1 VHPDR
6 KTGGI
11 RGRVRAIVTCVST
24 RDELE
29 AYYDEAPRARC
40 DVEEIGPFTLFV
52 ARSGWSYYARPRL
65 GLDTEVTKED
75 LSSVLERQR
84 QLGVPRSI
92 EWVDETTPSL
102 LPLAEVAGMEIER
115 FPLLVLDGPPVS
127 RDAPVDLR
135 LLGPDDPELGPVRAA
150 VSLGFAHLGTQRG
163 EVGVA
168 ERDERVALGTERLDW
183 LSDVLASGLSVLAG
197 AFDPVAGAVGG
208 GSHNPR
214 GPITEIVGVGVLPAF
229 RRRGI
234 AGALT
239 ALLARSAL
247 ADGVSTVF
255 CSAEDEDVARLYE
268 SIGFRRVGL
277 ACTAEAP

>member
-1 VHPDR
+1 V
-6 KTGGI
+6 GI
-11 RGRVRAIVTCVST
+11 

-40 DVEEIGPFTLFV
+40 DTEEIGPFTLFV
-52 ARSGWSYYARPRL
+52 ARRGWSYYARPRL
-65 GLDTEVTKED
+65 GLDAPVTAAD
-75 LSSVLERQR
+75 LDTVLDRQR
-84 QLGVPRSI
+84 ELGVPRSV

-102 LPLAEVAGMEIER
+102 LPLAESAGLEIER
-115 FPLLVLDGPPVS
+115 FPLLVLDG
-127 RDAPVDLR
+127 APVAREAPAELR
-135 LLGPDDPELGPVRAA
+135 LVGPHDPELGRVRAA
-150 VSLGFAHLGTQRG
+150 ISLGFANLGTSRG

-168 ERDERVALGTERLDW
+168 ERDARVAMRAERLDW
-183 LSDVLASGLSVLAG
+183 LSDVIASGLSVLAG
-197 AFDPVAGAVGG
+197 AFDPLAGAVGG

-214 GPITEIVGVGVLPAF
+214 GTITEIVGVGVLPAF

-268 SIGFRRVGL
+268 SVGFRRVGL
-277 ACTAEAP
+277 ACTAEGR